1 MSELLAEPAARAG
14 ALFAVGAVAGAIN
27 VLAGGGSFLT
37 LPTMIFLGLP
47 PSVANG
53 TNRVAILVQNVGAVA
68 SFHHHRIVEWPLLR
82 RAAIPTIVGAGLGT
96 WAAVEIGE
104 EAFRRILA
112 LLMVAVALWTI
123 WDPLERMRGGGSG
136 GAPSGGESTGRWRS
150 AGLALAFL
158 GVGFYGGFVQAGAGF
173 LILAVTT
180 AIGLDLVRGNAL
192 KVALVLAYT
201 PLALGL
207 FAASGKVDWRL
218 GTALAVGNLVGGL
231 AGVRLTVLKGHDWIK
246 KVVTVAV
253 VAFAIHLWIG

>member
-68 SFHHHRIVEWPLLR
+68 SFHRHRIVEWPLLG
-82 RAAIPTIVGAGLGT
+82 RAAIPTIVGAGLGS
-96 WAAVEIGE
+96 WAGVEIGE

-112 LLMVAVALWTI
+112 LLMVGVALWTI
-123 WDPLERMRGGGSG
+123 WDPLERMRGDGPGD
-136 GAPSGGESTGRWRS
+136 APSGESTGRWRT

-180 AIGLDLVRGNAL
+180 AVGLDLVRGNAL

-218 GTALAVGNLVGGL
+218 GTALAAGNLVGGL

-246 KVVTVAV
+246 KVVTVTV
-253 VAFAIHLWIG
+253 VAFAIRLWIG